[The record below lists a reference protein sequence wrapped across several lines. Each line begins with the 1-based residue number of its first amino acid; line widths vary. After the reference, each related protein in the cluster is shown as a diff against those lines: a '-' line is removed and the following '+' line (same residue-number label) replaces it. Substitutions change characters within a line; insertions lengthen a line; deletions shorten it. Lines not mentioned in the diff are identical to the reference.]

1 MYKLRKATHE
11 DLPLLTE
18 MGLAFHA
25 ESGYNE
31 RGIPADPESITDYAR
46 ITLDSGLVVI
56 AEVEETGEPVGMLG
70 TLITPHLL
78 NKHIKVATETAWYI
92 KPEHRR
98 SKLGAGMFQYSR
110 AHAKLSGATH
120 HSMTLLPSS
129 PEGAREFLEASGM
142 DIAEYHYLG
151 PL

>member
-1 MYKLRKATHE
+1 MYKLRKASHA

-31 RGIPADPESITDYAR
+31 LGIPADPESITDYAR
-46 ITLDSGLVVI
+46 VTIDNGLVVV
-56 AEVEETGEPVGMLG
+56 AEVEETGEPVGMMG
-70 TLITPHLL
+70 VLITPHLL

-98 SKLGAGMFQYSR
+98 SKLGMGMFQYSR
-110 AHAKLSGATH
+110 AHAKLSGASFH
-120 HSMTLLPSS
+120 GMTLLPSS
-129 PEGAREFLEASGM
+129 PKGMQGFLEEAGM
-142 DIAEYHYLG
+142 SVIEHHYIGVL
-151 PL
+151 